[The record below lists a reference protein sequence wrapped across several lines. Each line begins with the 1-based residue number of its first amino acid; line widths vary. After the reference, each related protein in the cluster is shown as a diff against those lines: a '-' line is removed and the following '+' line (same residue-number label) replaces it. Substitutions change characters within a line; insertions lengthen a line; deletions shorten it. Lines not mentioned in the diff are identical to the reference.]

1 MEISSVGYG
10 SYPKILLLNSNFKPG
25 DRFLKIVLEV
35 HKKDVK
41 FLGDFGETYRS
52 LTRLFPSIKR
62 HQCCHDSLYAEKVRT
77 RGGVPIKEAD
87 IYANIAHFTEHII
100 IDLIANISG
109 LSSVSGVTCGYLR
122 PISRHDIFVECPRKK
137 LALFAANLALEVME
151 NLSNGTVQKNRVN
164 KLTKLAKIIENDY
177 RKRFTAGEIADRI
190 GCSRDEAQHL
200 LNHYRR
206 LSKARGK

>member
-10 SYPKILLLNSNFKPG
+10 SYPEILLLNSNFKPR

-62 HQCCHDSLYAEKVRT
+62 HQCCHDSLYADKVRT

-87 IYANIAHFTEHII
+87 VCANIAHLTEHII

-109 LSSVSGVTCGYLR
+109 LSSVSGVTCGYLK

-137 LALFAANLALEVME
+137 LGVFAANLALEVME
-151 NLSNGTVQKNRVN
+151 NLNNGTVQKNRLK

-177 RKRFTAGEIADRI
+177 RKRFTAGEIAGRI

-200 LNHYRR
+200 LSNYRR
-206 LSKARGK
+206 LSKERRK